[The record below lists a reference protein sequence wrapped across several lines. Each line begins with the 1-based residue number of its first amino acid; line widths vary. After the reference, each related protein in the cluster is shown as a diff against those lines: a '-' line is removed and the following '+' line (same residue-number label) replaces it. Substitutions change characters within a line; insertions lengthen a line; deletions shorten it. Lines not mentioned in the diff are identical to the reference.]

1 MHSYYHFNPTT
12 NQFGVKL
19 VCFGVKIIVPKFTD
33 KSNPNVS
40 WGISFIAPDVH
51 KGRA

>member
-1 MHSYYHFNPTT
+1 MPSYYHFNPTT

>member
-1 MHSYYHFNPTT
+1 MPSYYHFTPTT
-12 NQFGVKL
+12 NQFGEKL
-19 VCFGVKIIVPKFTD
+19 VLFGVKIIVTKFTD

-51 KGRA
+51 NGRA